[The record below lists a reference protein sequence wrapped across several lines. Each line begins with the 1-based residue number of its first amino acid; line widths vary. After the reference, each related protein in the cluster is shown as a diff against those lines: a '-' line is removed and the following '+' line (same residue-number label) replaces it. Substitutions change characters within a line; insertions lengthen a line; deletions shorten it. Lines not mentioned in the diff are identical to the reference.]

1 LNVVAPLQV
10 AIMETLRQRSTA
22 ERLAAMAGLVA
33 ATAAFLGFIPGV
45 YRDPGALVVQS
56 NGQDLATLV
65 VGVPVLGFG
74 LWASVRGSLRGRL
87 VALGALAY
95 LLYTYTVYAF
105 VSVLGP
111 LTALDIAVVGLAGW
125 SLALASG
132 ALPDSEVETAVGPH
146 LHRRATGFFLLAI
159 ATLFGLLWLSQIAS
173 AAMTGV
179 LPQALIDA
187 GWPTNPIYVLD
198 LAFLLPLCALT
209 GVRLLTHR
217 PGAARL
223 AVPLL
228 VFAPLLSLGVL
239 SISAF
244 AAADGQPLEVVQAA
258 IFVVTTVVGAALAFT
273 ALVPRTRHSA
283 SSSPDGVAA

>member
-1 LNVVAPLQV
+1 MQ
-10 AIMETLRQRSTA
+10 MLRQLSIA
-22 ERLAAMAGLVA
+22 ERLAALAGLVA
-33 ATAAFLGFIPGV
+33 AAAALAGFIPGA
-45 YRDPGALVVQS
+45 YRDPGPLIVQS
-56 NGQDLATLV
+56 HGQDFATLI
-65 VGVPVLGFG
+65 VGVPVLALG
-74 LWASVRGSLRGRL
+74 LGLSARGSLRGRL
-87 VALGALAY
+87 VVLGALGY

-125 SLALASG
+125 SLALAAGGLADRDVEILVG
-132 ALPDSEVETAVGPH
+132 AH
-146 LHRRATGFFLLAI
+146 LRRRATGAFLLAI
-159 ATLFGLLWLSQIAS
+159 ASLFGLLWLSQIAS

-179 LPQALIDA
+179 LPQALVDA

-209 GVRLLTHR
+209 GFRLLRHR

-258 IFVVTTVVGAALAFT
+258 IFVVTTVAGAGLALV
-273 ALVPRTRHSA
+273 ALVPRGHRE
-283 SSSPDGVAA
+283 SSSRRSVAV